1 MDTFTRVLTE
11 FSKWI
16 SSVFY
21 LIVDI
26 EIFGISMW
34 KILSLLVVFL
44 VLEIIIKS
52 LNRAKG

>member
-1 MDTFTRVLTE
+1 METFTRVLTE